1 MRYQCLVHLE
11 FSTSP
16 GPFFS
21 ANASPLKR
29 EVTVSPLAR
38 PVKKQT
44 PRTTGTPRGIRV
56 VALGGGTGLSAL
68 LRGLKQHVVP
78 RHDPYP
84 TRAHP
89 IVDLAAIVTV
99 TDDGGSSGRLRRE
112 NRILPPGDIRNCMVA
127 LSKDEALLSRLF
139 QFRFSAG
146 QGLAGHNF
154 GNLFLAAL
162 THVTGDFAE
171 AVRVSSRVLA
181 IRGRIFPST
190 VSNVTLQAVLENGQ
204 RVHGETRITASRSPI
219 RKLLLVPRNVRPLA
233 EAVAAIR
240 KADLILIGPGSL
252 YTSILPNLL
261 IPEIARA
268 IANSHAPRVYIAN
281 LMTQPGETTNYSVA
295 EHLRAIQS
303 HVKPRII
310 DYVVA
315 NRQKVSPF
323 VERRYRRQGASQVNI
338 DSSDLQQAGVTL
350 LLGNLLEQHDKIRH
364 NSGRLARLLLDEF
377 ASAPP
382 RNRKL

>member
-1 MRYQCLVHLE
+1 M
-11 FSTSP
+11 
-16 GPFFS
+16 
-21 ANASPLKR
+21 
-29 EVTVSPLAR
+29 
-38 PVKKQT
+38 
-44 PRTTGTPRGIRV
+44 
-56 VALGGGTGLSAL
+56 

-84 TRAHP
+84 TLKRP

-146 QGLAGHNF
+146 HGLTGHNF

-190 VSNVTLQAVLENGQ
+190 ISNVTLEAILENGK
-204 RVHGETRITASRSPI
+204 RVHGETKITASRSPI
-219 RKLLLVPRNVRPLA
+219 RKLMLVPRKVRPLK
-233 EAVAAIR
+233 ESIEAIR
-240 KADLILIGPGSL
+240 EADLILIGPGSL

-261 IPEIARA
+261 ITDIASAIAR
-268 IANSHAPRVYIAN
+268 SHAPRVYIAN

-295 EHLRAIQS
+295 EHLRAIQD
-303 HVKPRII
+303 HVKPHIV

-315 NRQKVSPF
+315 NRQKVSPA
-323 VERRYRRQGASQVNI
+323 VARRYRREGAAQVPV
-338 DSSDLQQAGVTL
+338 DSVGLRKMGVQV
-350 LLGNLLEQHDKIRH
+350 LLGNLLDEQDKIRH
-364 NSGRLARLLLDEF
+364 RSARLARLLLDEF
-377 ASAPP
+377 LP
-382 RNRKL
+382 RAAGK